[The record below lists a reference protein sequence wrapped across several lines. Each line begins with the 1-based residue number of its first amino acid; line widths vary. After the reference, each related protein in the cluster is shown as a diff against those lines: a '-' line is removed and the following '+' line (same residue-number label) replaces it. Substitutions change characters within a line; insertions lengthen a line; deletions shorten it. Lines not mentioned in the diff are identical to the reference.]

1 MNYQRLRK
9 STTILKQRQLNMQ
22 LKSVLDKRQIEVDKL
37 HKSQLQLEV
46 ISGLS
51 AEEAKDQ
58 LVEGL
63 KAEAKTKRCLTFK
76 IRLKKLS

>member
-1 MNYQRLRK
+1 
-9 STTILKQRQLNMQ
+9 
-22 LKSVLDKRQIEVDKL
+22 L
-37 HKSQLQLEV
+37 HKSQLQQLEV

-63 KAEAKTKRCLTFK
+63 KE
-76 IRLKKLS
+76 S

>member
-37 HKSQLQLEV
+37 HKSQLQQLEV

-51 AEEAKDQ
+51 AEEAK
-58 LVEGL
+58 
-63 KAEAKTKRCLTFK
+63 
-76 IRLKKLS
+76 IS

>member
-1 MNYQRLRK
+1 
-9 STTILKQRQLNMQ
+9 LKQKQLNITA
-22 LKSVLDKRQIEVDKL
+22 KISFRQRQEVDKL
-37 HKSQLQLEV
+37 HKSQLQQLEV

-63 KAEAKTKRCLTFK
+63 KAEAQKRCLIFK

>member
-1 MNYQRLRK
+1 LTNYIK
-9 STTILKQRQLNMQ
+9 EQLQ
-22 LKSVLDKRQIEVDKL
+22 
-37 HKSQLQLEV
+37 QLEV

-63 KAEAKTKRCLTFK
+63 QKEDKSDVSYSRYD
-76 IRLKKLS
+76 